1 MLKRVDK
8 FRSRYALVL
17 IMLILLMVATLIPE
31 NPLYNLNWA
40 LLSTLLVFVA
50 ILVFLFT
57 YLCNCMNFVPNIS

>member
-31 NPLYNLNWA
+31 NPLYHIG
-40 LLSTLLVFVA
+40 LLLEFRT
-50 ILVFLFT
+50 
-57 YLCNCMNFVPNIS
+57 